1 MCDTLNDLPNKRKA
15 VSDAINCLYDELRE
29 ELHQNTIKE
38 LKEQIRVLEND
49 LSIYKQL
56 LDDETKRANMYKEQ
70 CTFMRKV
77 KTITVT
83 N

>member
-15 VSDAINCLYDELRE
+15 VSDDINCLYDELRE

-38 LKEQIRVLEND
+38 LKEQIRVLE
-49 LSIYKQL
+49 
-56 LDDETKRANMYKEQ
+56 Q